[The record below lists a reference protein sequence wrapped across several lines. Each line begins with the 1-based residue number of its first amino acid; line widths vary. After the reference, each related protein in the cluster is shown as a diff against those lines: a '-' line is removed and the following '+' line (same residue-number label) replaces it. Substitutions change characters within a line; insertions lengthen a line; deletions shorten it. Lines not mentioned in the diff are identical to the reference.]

1 MANIEIRNL
10 SEHVRLG
17 HYEPGNGTSYRV
29 IAIRGN
35 FGEQQSLGY
44 VEGEGWV
51 VVSCMGHRQAYLFR
65 GMEGDYLSDDY
76 IQEKLGGSA
85 GDYPYFGDLVRAI
98 IGRAG

>member
-1 MANIEIRNL
+1 MASIEIRNL

-44 VEGEGWV
+44 VEGDGWV
-51 VVSCMGHRQAYLFR
+51 VVSCMGHRQAYLFK
-65 GMEGDYLSDDY
+65 EGGYLDDYY
-76 IQEKLGGSA
+76 IQEKLGGFP
-85 GDYPYFGDLVRAI
+85 GDYPHFGDLVRAI
-98 IGRAG
+98 ISREG